1 MNIPYRPIVLGLL
14 GVVCSGIFLQRAL
27 AGGEH
32 YFPPV
37 TDPVVREECGSC
49 HLAYAPSMLPASSWK
64 RMMGELDK
72 HFGTDASVA
81 PATAERITRYLVENA
96 ADTGGQRY
104 GGKLMRGVSLENPP
118 LRITELPKWV
128 REHNGI
134 STRTWK
140 RKDVRT
146 KSNCLAC
153 HVDAERGYYD
163 E

>member
-1 MNIPYRPIVLGLL
+1 
-14 GVVCSGIFLQRAL
+14 
-27 AGGEH
+27 
-32 YFPPV
+32 
-37 TDPVVREECGSC
+37 
-49 HLAYAPSMLPASSWK
+49 MLPASSWK

-81 PATAERITRYLVENA
+81 PATAERITGYLVKNA

>member
-1 MNIPYRPIVLGLL
+1 MWQL
-14 GVVCSGIFLQRAL
+14 
-27 AGGEH
+27 
-32 YFPPV
+32 PPRLCAV
-37 TDPVVREECGSC
+37 DAPGHVVRLRQGDYAQQTSYRADPLR
-49 HLAYAPSMLPASSWK
+49 LATDYA
-64 RMMGELDK
+64 
-72 HFGTDASVA
+72 
-81 PATAERITRYLVENA
+81 A
-96 ADTGGQRY
+96 AGGQRY